1 MFVPRKVK
9 IRFWNIRIL
18 SLVSVALSGYEFGS
32 RL

>member
-1 MFVPRKVK
+1 MPRKVK
-9 IRFWNIRIL
+9 IRIWTIRIL

>member
-9 IRFWNIRIL
+9 IRFWTIRIL
-18 SLVSVALSGYEFGS
+18 SLVSVALSGYEFGI

>member
-9 IRFWNIRIL
+9 IRFWTIRIL
-18 SLVSVALSGYEFGS
+18 SLVSVSLSGYEFGS